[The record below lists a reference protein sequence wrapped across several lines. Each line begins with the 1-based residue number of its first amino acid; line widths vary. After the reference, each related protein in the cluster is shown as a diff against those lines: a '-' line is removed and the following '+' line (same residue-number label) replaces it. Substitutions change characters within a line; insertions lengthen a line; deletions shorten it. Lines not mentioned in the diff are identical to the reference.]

1 MKIKKDK
8 WALAQS
14 IGILTEAHYV
24 LFLCPPAKAGGKSL
38 SWRQVTKAGGN

>member
-14 IGILTEAHYV
+14 IGILTEGDFV

-38 SWRQVTKAGGN
+38 KLEAIEAEGYT